1 MTDPNPY
8 EPTAPELRPMDFPS
22 ADDRLAK
29 IRHSFTKSETAIWVF
44 LPPIALGGLWA
55 FVDLFLYAFFYGSGQ
70 RYNTPFVVA
79 VYTSPLVL
87 SVAAITAISR
97 PRWRIRTWLLG
108 AGLCLLPAI
117 LTILSFTVFSYYHD

>member
-8 EPTAPELRPMDFPS
+8 EPTVSELRPMDLPS
-22 ADDRLAK
+22 ADDHPAK
-29 IRHSFTKSETAIWVF
+29 VRHSFSKSETAIWVF
-44 LPPIALGGLWA
+44 LPLIALGGLWA
-55 FVDLFLYAFFYGSGQ
+55 FVDLFLYTFVYGSGQ

-87 SVAAITAISR
+87 SVAVITAISR
-97 PRWRIRTWLLG
+97 PRWRLRTWLLG

-117 LTILSFTVFSYYHD
+117 LTLLSVPVFGYYHD